1 MDKQQAS
8 TSTQQ
13 LTLSSLP
20 RTTSSSSSLTCT
32 TSSSSS
38 RTKVTGTSSV
48 LFITERLVDI
58 TIEQGK
64 LLKLLV
70 ESSQSLKEN
79 TGRT

>member
-20 RTTSSSSSLTCT
+20 RTTSSSSLTCT